1 MISLIQLSE
10 SDKRLIFAFLLIFIL
25 LLVLLS
31 TIGSLVV
38 KSIKKQGKKIET
50 SVYDVVVTRVVT
62 DKKAF
67 KKYAKKKNWR
77 LFYKSSKIALIIMLI
92 SFVILMIRNFIFGW
106 DYNPFNKEDG
116 FGTLLF
122 LWDFS
127 DPACYSEFFGIKLL
141 AKWPPLIN
149 SPHFVIEAWAAYLF
163 VPGMLVGLIWYLT
176 AVQGLIARSLHI
188 KKLSETLFEKN
199 LSNYN
204 QNEQL
209 LNTNQN
215 QTNNNA
221 Q

>member
-31 TIGSLVV
+31 TIGSLVI

-50 SVYDVVVTRVVT
+50 SVYNVVVTRVIT

-77 LFYKSSKIALIIMLI
+77 LFYKSSKIALIIMLV
-92 SFVILMIRNFIFGW
+92 SFLILMIRNIIFGW

-116 FGTLLF
+116 FSTLLF
-122 LWDFS
+122 LWNFS
-127 DPACYSEFFGIKLL
+127 DPECYNEFFGIKLL
-141 AKWPPLIN
+141 SKWPPLIN

-163 VPGMLVGLIWYLT
+163 VPGILVGVIWYLT

-188 KKLSETLFEKN
+188 RKLSDSLFEKD
-199 LSNYN
+199 LSKFN

-209 LNTNQN
+209 LNNNQN
-215 QTNNNA
+215 QTTNS